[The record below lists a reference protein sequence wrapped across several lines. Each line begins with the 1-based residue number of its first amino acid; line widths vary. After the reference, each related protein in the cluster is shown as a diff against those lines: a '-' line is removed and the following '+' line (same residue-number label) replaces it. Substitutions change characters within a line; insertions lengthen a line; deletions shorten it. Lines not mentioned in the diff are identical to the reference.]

1 MRSLLFVPADQPRKL
16 EKAASSEA
24 DVLVLDL
31 EDSVAADA
39 KQRARDTMSAVLAEH
54 RPSVLPSLYVRVNAL
69 KTGLTADDLT
79 AALALAP
86 RGIMLPKA
94 EGRADIQH
102 LSVMLRVAEAK
113 AGLVDGSTQIIAVM
127 TETAR
132 AIIEGRSYR
141 GASARL
147 AGLTWGAEDLSA
159 DIGASASRDET
170 GALTNVYKLARA
182 VTLLAAADA
191 DVPAID
197 TVFVDFRD
205 DRGLK
210 AECISAARDGFTAK
224 MAIHPAQIPIINAC
238 FSPTPESIAEAR
250 AVIDA
255 FSKAGGAGV
264 ASLDGK
270 MIDRPH
276 LRRAERIL
284 ARATALL

>member
-1 MRSLLFVPADQPRKL
+1 
-16 EKAASSEA
+16 
-24 DVLVLDL
+24 
-31 EDSVAADA
+31 
-39 KQRARDTMSAVLAEH
+39 
-54 RPSVLPSLYVRVNAL
+54 
-69 KTGLTADDLT
+69 
-79 AALALAP
+79 
-86 RGIMLPKA
+86 
-94 EGRADIQH
+94 
-102 LSVMLRVAEAK
+102 
-113 AGLVDGSTQIIAVM
+113 
-127 TETAR
+127 
-132 AIIEGRSYR
+132 
-141 GASARL
+141 
-147 AGLTWGAEDLSA
+147 LSA